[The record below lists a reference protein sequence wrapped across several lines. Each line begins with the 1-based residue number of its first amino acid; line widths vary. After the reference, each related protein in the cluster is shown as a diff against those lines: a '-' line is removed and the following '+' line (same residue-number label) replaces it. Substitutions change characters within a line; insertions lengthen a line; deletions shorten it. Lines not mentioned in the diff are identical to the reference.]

1 MLAILAGSILI
12 VNSMKSDVRLFCAYG
27 RVFIE
32 FQEGYTTWGTMM
44 LDDQGAPIRCNDE
57 VKTSTKL
64 KDTI

>member
-1 MLAILAGSILI
+1 
-12 VNSMKSDVRLFCAYG
+12 MKSDVRLFCAYG